1 MTATSLPLPA
11 GGPESVSPDLYRY
24 DDFRAFLRDA
34 FAYLKQQT
42 PSTTHRSFAQAA
54 GIANVGYLHDVILGK
69 RALSRNQC
77 LKIASA
83 FDLKEAEID
92 FLWLL
97 AQFGQAKKADD
108 RQRLY
113 DAIRMRRGRS
123 RFARLSPERVKYY
136 QDGLHPL
143 VRCALEVIDF
153 RGDYEALGRFLEPP
167 LPPATVR
174 KLVDDLLEWGLARR
188 QPDGRIKVTETFVEP
203 PPTLGAMVRRLNRE
217 WIIQAAEA
225 PFRFAPGDRHVSTL
239 LLMVSDEA
247 RDRIRDRLESFR
259 KEILEMVA
267 ADQGPRSIMQLSLQ
281 YFPKSRRKLMR
292 QGDSS
297 RTRLP
302 RATGGGQG

>member
-1 MTATSLPLPA
+1 MTAPRP
-11 GGPESVSPDLYRY
+11 SVSDGSVAAAAPDLYRY

-34 FAYLKQQT
+34 FEARKRT
-42 PSTTHRSFAQAA
+42 DPATTHRSFAKAA
-54 GIANVGYLHDVILGK
+54 GIANVGYLHDVIIGK

-77 LKIASA
+77 LKIARA
-83 FDLKEAEID
+83 LQLKEAETD

-113 DAIRMRRGRS
+113 DAIRVRRGRS

-143 VRCALEVIDF
+143 VRCALEVTDF

-188 QPDGRIKVTETFVEP
+188 TPEGRIKVTETFVEP

-217 WIIQAAEA
+217 WILQAAEA
-225 PFRFAPGDRHVSTL
+225 PFRFAPGERHVSTL
-239 LLMVSDEA
+239 LLMVSDET
-247 RDRIRDRLESFR
+247 RERIRERVEAFR

-267 ADQGPRSIMQLSLQ
+267 ADKAPRSVMQLSLQ
-281 YFPKSRRKLMR
+281 YFPKSRRRPSPGKPGL
-292 QGDSS
+292 G
-297 RTRLP
+297 
-302 RATGGGQG
+302 RAG